1 MFLPFI
7 GRCERLSKEVD
18 GKLAVNIAA
27 TNTYRKADQH
37 VKKYDNNDD
46 DDDENGANQILG

>member
-27 TNTYRKADQH
+27 TNTNRKADQH
-37 VKKYDNNDD
+37 VKKYDNDD
-46 DDDENGANQILG
+46 DDDDDDDDNRAN